1 MKTIAKKLAW
11 IKLKRF
17 MKINGH
23 LYSDNAREYINEN
36 FISFLEEK
44 MAPDI
49 LMQIYYATGIQ
60 PTCGPFY
67 NAHIKKIQELFGL
80 DKNILDIGSGRI
92 PAFAS
97 QIASIQRKIGKGTIT
112 LYEPLLIHTNPK
124 YPNMTL
130 HKEEFNED
138 VSIKEFDLV
147 TGILPCEATETIIAS
162 SCKAQKDFY
171 VAMCG
176 CTHFKYLSPYM
187 SVNPYVYQDYVIK
200 LTRDLLSEYDNGE
213 LVIDYL
219 PEDEFGIDYPILYNR
234 KK

>member
-1 MKTIAKKLAW
+1 MRTIDKKLAW
-11 IKLKRF
+11 MKLKRF
-17 MKINGH
+17 MRLYGH
-23 LYSDNAREYINEN
+23 LYSDHAKEFINEN
-36 FISFLEEK
+36 FIIYLEEN

-49 LMQIYYATGIQ
+49 LMQIYYATGLQ
-60 PTCGPFY
+60 PNCGPFY
-67 NAHIKKIQELFGL
+67 NAQ
-80 DKNILDIGSGRI
+80 NILEIGSGRI

-97 QIASIQRKIGKGTIT
+97 QVASIQKRIGKGTIT
-112 LYEPLLIHTNPK
+112 LYEPLLMNTKPK
-124 YPNMTL
+124 HKNMTL
-130 HKEEFNED
+130 HKEDFTEN
-138 VSIKEFDLV
+138 VSIKEFDLIA
-147 TGILPCEATETIIAS
+147 GILPCEITETIIAS

-176 CTHFKYLSPYM
+176 CTHFEYLSPYM